1 MTVIGEAES
10 GHKHYG
16 QAEGG
21 KTTKATGQS
30 ISGNGSLG
38 SLGSFDPWFL
48 SSSLK
53 NNHNKNPKIK
63 RPRMYLFIQICEI
76 QFRSFEAK
84 NIFLYILLY
93 FVK

>member
-38 SLGSFDPWFL
+38 SLGSFDP
-48 SSSLK
+48 
-53 NNHNKNPKIK
+53 
-63 RPRMYLFIQICEI
+63 
-76 QFRSFEAK
+76 
-84 NIFLYILLY
+84 
-93 FVK
+93 